1 MCVWENLLLFDVVLG
16 FFRFY
21 CCVFYKVLFIHMEVN
36 LREFR
41 ITSKKVVDFARLLT
55 DVIDAKMEKIRNK
68 LFHFL
73 SFRWYWCV

>member
-41 ITSKKVVDFARLLT
+41 FNNPLTFKKIILT
-55 DVIDAKMEKIRNK
+55 YYIFYLV
-68 LFHFL
+68 
-73 SFRWYWCV
+73 